1 MTYNAISN
9 IVCINSIY
17 LRQVWIGIALA
28 MLIVLTSLYI
38 LDHYFS
44 FKENVPE
51 GDINKTQKQHRTSD
65 NVFSLLLRQ
74 GGKWFKKFGCAICL
88 KNNLIF
94 KLARL
99 GLNRSK
105 NIPYLLIGVVWC
117 FSSLILV
124 ITYTSLLT
132 SYITAPSTQYLIKSV
147 QELVDR
153 PDIWIVTDKNRNSE
167 SLMLVS
173 LR

>member
-1 MTYNAISN
+1 M
-9 IVCINSIY
+9 C
-17 LRQVWIGIALA
+17 QKGI
-28 MLIVLTSLYI
+28 LTRPKNNTELLTMFSVSFYARVGNDSKSLDVRYV
-38 LDHYFS
+38 
-44 FKENVPE
+44 KN
-51 GDINKTQKQHRTSD
+51 
-65 NVFSLLLRQ
+65 
-74 GGKWFKKFGCAICL
+74 
-88 KNNLIF
+88 NNLIF